1 VISWLDQEKRGGGQK
16 GLSESQVQV
25 DPGSWVLCGEETA
38 QGANRTSHI
47 SYRVSS
53 GKGLK
58 ALTSWQASA
67 EIALG

>member
-1 VISWLDQEKRGGGQK
+1 MEGRKD
-16 GLSESQVQV
+16 SESQVQV

-38 QGANRTSHI
+38 QGPNRASHI

-67 EIALG
+67 EISLG